1 MSKANRKVEVGLAT
15 KATLIKTARE
25 LFAAGYDSVGTPAI
39 ADAAGVTRGALYHH
53 FPDKRALF
61 AAVVEVTAK
70 ELVDRIEAAS
80 SVHDND
86 PVSAVLAGCKEF
98 ISACQDEETRQVFL
112 VDAPAVLGWSNWR
125 EIDARHGL
133 GSLKTGLQ
141 ACAAAGYIATDEVET
156 AAYLISGA
164 LNEVTFAFAHA
175 SENTLH
181 EDTLDRGIERLVRSL
196 LNDCPNQRV

>member
-1 MSKANRKVEVGLAT
+1 MSKPNRKIELGIAT
-15 KATLIKTARE
+15 KAALIKTARD

-61 AAVVEVTAK
+61 AAVVEEIAK
-70 ELVDRIEAAS
+70 DLVDRIEAAS
-80 SVHDND
+80 SAYEND
-86 PVSAVLAGCKEF
+86 PVAAVLAGCKEF
-98 ISACQDEETRQVFL
+98 ISACQDDETRQVFL
-112 VDAPAVLGWSNWR
+112 VDAPAVLGWSTWR

-133 GSLKTGLQ
+133 GSLKTGLRS
-141 ACAAAGYIATDEVET
+141 CAAAGYISMDEVET

-164 LNEVTFAFAHA
+164 LNEATFALAHA

-181 EDTLDRGIERLVRSL
+181 RDKLDQGIERLVRSL
-196 LNDCPNQRV
+196 LNGGPNQEI